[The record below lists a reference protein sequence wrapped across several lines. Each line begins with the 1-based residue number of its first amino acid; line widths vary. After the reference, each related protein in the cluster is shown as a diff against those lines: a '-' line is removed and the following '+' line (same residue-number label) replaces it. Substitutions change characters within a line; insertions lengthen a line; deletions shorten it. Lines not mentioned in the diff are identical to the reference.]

1 MVQVPATTADA
12 DASFVT
18 SALRSTG
25 VIGSAT
31 TRRRGRARHH
41 RRRGGDRRAAGEAP
55 AALRRPRHG
64 RAGHG
69 DHEDPVAVPGEPRRR
84 RPLQLLR
91 AGGALLPAAGRQGAG
106 AHPGLLLERDRRGE
120 RRLRPAARGP
130 RRPHDDQPDRRHPRC
145 SCGRARSEPWPA
157 STARGGA
164 HRPSTSWTGCRAS
177 TSPSTSPPGSST
189 GTRGRSSRSA
199 SRTPSP
205 TAGSRSASGC
215 SRPSRTC
222 SSPAWPRRR
231 PRSATVTSAA
241 TTSCSTTAPIP
252 PTPTTRWRSST
263 GRSRTAVRR
272 SPTSPTSSAS
282 R

>member
-31 TRRRGRARHH
+31 SVAEVEHDTIGEGVGIVGQLARLQLRYDGPATGAPGTVIMKIPSQYPENRAV
-41 RRRGGDRRAAGEAP
+41 
-55 AALRRPRHG
+55 
-64 RAGHG
+64 G
-69 DHEDPVAVPGEPRRR
+69 DHFNFYEREGRFYQQLADKVPVRTPDCYWNHIDVAS
-84 RPLQLLR
+84 
-91 AGGALLPAAGRQGAG
+91 GAF
-106 AHPGLLLERDRRGE
+106 GLLLEDLGDRTMISQVAGIPGLGRPSA
-120 RRLRPAARGP
+120 LRALARIHGTWWGSP
-130 RRPHDDQPDRRHPRC
+130 
-145 SCGRARSEPWPA
+145 
-157 STARGGA
+157 
-164 HRPSTSWTGCRAS
+164 PSTSSTGCRAS

-189 GTRGRSSRSA
+189 GTRGRSSWSA